1 MIAYKESVNFNIIIE
16 ASIVSFGMKRN
27 TMLLIAIVLVVAIAG
42 VYSAYQYLTPKTAE
56 ELRVFAAAS
65 LTKPF
70 QSLQTQFESKYNAK
84 LVFNFAGSSSLS
96 TQIIQGS
103 PCDIFASANTKEMTN
118 VKNAN
123 LLKGSST
130 VFAHNSIVV
139 IVAKTSSQKV
149 STLLDLTKAGVR
161 IVLAEKSVPIGNYAL
176 QVLAKIDATWGNSSS
191 PLYKGAEYGNFSK
204 KMLAN
209 VISYDTD
216 VEQVVTKV
224 ATGTADAGIAY
235 TSDSINRASEI
246 NFIQIPGDVNLIA
259 TYPMG
264 IVNTTGHAELAQ
276 KFIDYVMSSEGQK
289 ALTDAGFQGP

>member
-1 MIAYKESVNFNIIIE
+1 
-16 ASIVSFGMKRN
+16 MKRN
-27 TMLLIAIVLVVAIAG
+27 TLVIITVILALSAAG
-42 VYSAYQYLTPKTAE
+42 IYTAYQYLTPKPAE

-70 QSLQTQFESKYNAK
+70 QSLQNQFETKYNAK
-84 LVFNFAGSSSLS
+84 LVFNFAGSSALS

-103 PCDIFASANTKEMTN
+103 PCDVFASANTKEMTN

-139 IVAKTSSQKV
+139 IVAKSSTNKV
-149 STLLDLTKAGVR
+149 STLIDLTKAGVR
-161 IVLAEKSVPIGNYAL
+161 IVMAEKSVPVGNYAL
-176 QVLAKIDATWGNSSS
+176 QVLVKIDATWGNSSS

-204 KMLAN
+204 KVLAN

-224 ATGTADAGIAY
+224 ATGTADVGLAY
-235 TSDSINRASEI
+235 TSDSINRASEV
-246 NFIQIPGDVNLIA
+246 NFIEIPSDINLIA
-259 TYPMG
+259 VYPIG
-264 IVNTTGHAELAQ
+264 IINTTSHAELAQ
-276 KFIDYVMSSEGQK
+276 KFIDYMISSEGQK